1 MTNFLEEKENLDEGQ
16 SMQDEVILEASQ
28 RDPRLFEILVRKYQ
42 APFFRTALRVVHNRQ
57 DAEDVVQE
65 AFLKIY
71 SKARLFKKREGASL
85 KSWIYAVLVNT
96 AISHIRKHKQAKL
109 KELQW
114 DPVLDSVLPDPEGL
128 QEIEKRE
135 VQSVL
140 AGILTEL
147 PTELRAVLEMRYFE
161 DESYKTIAA
170 RTNISLENVKIRI
183 HRAKKAAREI
193 LSNLV

>member
-1 MTNFLEEKENLDEGQ
+1 MEN
-16 SMQDEVILEASQ
+16 SHDEVVLEGPQ
-28 RDPRLFEILVRKYQ
+28 RDPRLVEILVRKYQ
-42 APFFRTALRVVHNRQ
+42 APFFRTAMRVVHNKQ
-57 DAEDVVQE
+57 DAEDIVQE

-71 SKARLFKKREGASL
+71 SKAHLFKKREGASL
-85 KSWIYAVLVNT
+85 KSWIYAILVNT
-96 AISHIRKHKQAKL
+96 AISHIRKHKQAKS

-140 AGILTEL
+140 AGVLGEL
-147 PTELRAVLEMRYFE
+147 PPELRTVLEMRYFE

-170 RTNISLENVKIRI
+170 KSNISLENVKIRI

-193 LSNLV
+193 LRNLV